1 MPKINDADNFRRTL
15 AGVCLIAAPLTL
27 LAALLVHPGE
37 GSGGFVQAIAEN
49 PGRVEVSN
57 LLIILSSILFVPGLI
72 GILRVIRGRGSVLAH
87 AGVALAVVGV
97 VGHAVWAGFQIVL
110 VGVITGGV
118 DQGVMSRLVEGGPPN
133 AGFIVVMLMFLV
145 GFFAGSTV
153 LAAAV
158 WRSDA
163 LPWWAA
169 VCLLAAVVWD
179 FVPFGGGVVAAATGP
194 ALALVGFGA
203 IGVKLLTTPDRRR
216 EAPASPEAA
225 RVEQGVH

>member
-1 MPKINDADNFRRTL
+1 MMKINDADDFRRAV
-15 AGVCLIAAPLTL
+15 AGAALIAAPLAL

-37 GSGGFVQAIAEN
+37 GDGGFVQTIAEN
-49 PGRVEVSN
+49 PGRVEISN
-57 LLIILSSILFVPGLI
+57 LLIIFSSVLFVPGLV
-72 GILRVIRGRGSVLAH
+72 GILRLIRERGAVLAH
-87 AGVALAVVGV
+87 VGVALAVIGV

-110 VGVITGGV
+110 VGTITGGI
-118 DQGVMSRLVEGGPPN
+118 DQGEMSRLVEGGPPN

-145 GFFAGSTV
+145 GFFAGLAV

-169 VCLLAAVVWD
+169 VCLLATAVWD
-179 FVPFGGGVVAAATGP
+179 FVPFGSGVVAAATGS

-203 IGVKLLTTPDRRR
+203 IGVKLLATPNRRR
-216 EAPASPEAA
+216 EVAPSPETAGI
-225 RVEQGVH
+225 EQGAH